1 MDNLAVIITLLLFL
15 AAGWMFGIVSVPKH
29 PNVTVSQN
37 IVEIRNCKDIKI
49 DTISYNYRD
58 STYVL
63 QVNIKYE

>member
-1 MDNLAVIITLLLFL
+1 MDNLALIIVLFL
-15 AAGWMFGIVSVPKH
+15 CVSVGWMLGIVSVPEH

-37 IVEIRNCKDIKI
+37 IIEIKDCKEIKI

-63 QVNIKYE
+63 QVNIK

>member
-1 MDNLAVIITLLLFL
+1 MDNLALIIVLFL
-15 AAGWMFGIVSVPKH
+15 CVSVGWMLGIASVPEH

-37 IVEIRNCKDIKI
+37 IIEIKDCKEIKI

-63 QVNIKYE
+63 QVNIK

>member
-1 MDNLAVIITLLLFL
+1 MDNLALIIVFFL
-15 AAGWMFGIVSVPKH
+15 CVSVGWMLGIASVPEH

-37 IVEIRNCKDIKI
+37 IIEIKDCKEIKI

-63 QVNIKYE
+63 QVNIK

>member
-1 MDNLAVIITLLLFL
+1 MDNLALIIVLFL
-15 AAGWMFGIVSVPKH
+15 CVSVGWLLGIVSVPEH

-37 IVEIRNCKDIKI
+37 VIEIKDCKEIKI

-63 QVNIKYE
+63 QVNIK